1 MNIDFNTMTL
11 AEIEQIELM
20 TGRNID
26 SIMDN
31 DAPRGRALKAII
43 YIFKKRIDPNFTPE
57 QAGAMS
63 LGEATALFAG
73 DDDPKE
79 N

>member
-1 MNIDFNTMTL
+1 MIIDFNSMTL
-11 AEIEQIELM
+11 AEIEQIELL

-26 SIMDN
+26 SIMDE
-31 DAPRGRALKAII
+31 DSPRGRALKAII
-43 YIFKKRIDPNFTPE
+43 YVFNKRTDPNFTIE

-63 LGEATALFAG
+63 LSEATALFAG
-73 DDDPKE
+73 DEDPKE